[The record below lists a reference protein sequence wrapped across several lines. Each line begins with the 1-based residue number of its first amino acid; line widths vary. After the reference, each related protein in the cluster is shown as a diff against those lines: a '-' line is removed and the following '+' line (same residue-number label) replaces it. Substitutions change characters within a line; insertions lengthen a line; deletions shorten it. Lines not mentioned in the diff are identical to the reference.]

1 MIDYLRIREKWRK
14 SREGTISSRVFI
26 SFSDGLKYNKLNKQ

>member
-1 MIDYLRIREKWRK
+1 MIDYLRIREKLWK
-14 SREGTISSRVFI
+14 SRGGTAGSRVFI

>member
-14 SREGTISSRVFI
+14 GREGTAGSRVFI

>member
-1 MIDYLRIREKWRK
+1 MIDYLRIREKWWR
-14 SREGTISSRVFI
+14 SREGTVGFRVSI